1 MKKQAFEKSELF
13 REITRTKNELAF
25 ANNQLNHKKQNK
37 SEIMTTQSSMIITTV
52 KLNVQSKLITLLAR
66 KNNFGGRE
74 R

>member
-1 MKKQAFEKSELF
+1 M
-13 REITRTKNELAF
+13 
-25 ANNQLNHKKQNK
+25 
-37 SEIMTTQSSMIITTV
+37 MTTGPCMIITTV